1 MRTQVE
7 RVVIINDRSTSVGG
21 ASSLAILAADLLC
34 DRGLEIVFCCGDG
47 AEALA
52 EKRFKIVAIGGEPLV
67 QQPRR
72 AAFAS
77 GLYNPVSFNKLRQWI
92 EQNDSAGTVY
102 HLHGWSKILS
112 PSIFRAL
119 HPVRHRV
126 ILHAHDYFLVCPN
139 GGFTDFKRYVKCDL
153 KPLSMSCL
161 TTQCDK
167 RNYSQKLWRCT
178 RQMMRGWYFDY
189 REAGTPI
196 IMIHD
201 RMAPFF
207 ERSGVPP
214 EQLCTIRNP
223 VELLS
228 RDEMRPWE
236 NKAFFFIGRL
246 EPEKGFEEAAEAARR
261 AGVTLRVLGDGP
273 GRQLLERRY
282 PEVQIRGWKSKS
294 EMARELCE
302 ARAAVISSRVPE
314 PFGLAA
320 IEALAVGIP
329 IVITDHALLADEV
342 VSLGMGAKYR
352 ANDLE
357 DCTRALRWLAKS
369 DATIIDMS
377 RNAIQLARSL
387 ATTQDEWRDALIE
400 RYDMLLAR

>member
-1 MRTQVE
+1 
-7 RVVIINDRSTSVGG
+7 
-21 ASSLAILAADLLC
+21 
-34 DRGLEIVFCCGDG
+34 
-47 AEALA
+47 
-52 EKRFKIVAIGGEPLV
+52 
-67 QQPRR
+67 
-72 AAFAS
+72 
-77 GLYNPVSFNKLRQWI
+77 
-92 EQNDSAGTVY
+92 
-102 HLHGWSKILS
+102 
-112 PSIFRAL
+112 
-119 HPVRHRV
+119 
-126 ILHAHDYFLVCPN
+126 
-139 GGFTDFKRYVKCDL
+139 
-153 KPLSMSCL
+153 
-161 TTQCDK
+161 
-167 RNYSQKLWRCT
+167 
-178 RQMMRGWYFDY
+178 
-189 REAGTPI
+189 
-196 IMIHD
+196 
-201 RMAPFF
+201 MAPFF